1 MTADEFHLNIS
12 TDRVEMIVS
21 DTDMKVKTEIYYEDF
36 IDALNSNDY
45 IREWVLEKMRDI
57 CINNWELGRI
67 SDIEKDRFLTILEA
81 MR

>member
-57 CINNWELGRI
+57 CINNWKLGRI
-67 SDIEKDRFLTILEA
+67 SDMEKDRFLTILEA